1 MFPIPQISHNVPF
14 FIGFQHNHVEQ
25 MLSSGTE
32 SAAPSQSMWPLFCN
46 EIGLSYDQEEK
57 LRAIQRT
64 LIQDHSTWV
73 DRHTAFASRKVIQ
86 SAHDATQALTFRAG
100 QRERST
106 MSILSNEQ
114 RMKMMQWSLKNRDR
128 VAHST
133 VATVPTIT
141 SHRRHINPKYHLA
154 ANLYILNEQLQQ
166 VLLTIP
172 RAAPLLIGAALK
184 RLSHRPSFEALGA
197 SDDRSN
203 EMSRDGSYPSSG
215 SLKRNASEMSIDGDD
230 SLNCVP
236 KAQAPAISPVDAQ
249 ATALPTVQQALHI
262 VHDLLPPEPPMES
275 MIAAIPEEPQEEVMV
290 PQQLQVDTS
299 IDELVY
305 NLEIPMPAPVI
316 SSSLEVPPIVSTLI
330 YQAPAA
336 YTQSAPSFGA
346 LQPPH
351 AQQHVRKSSF
361 LPAHLSVVPEE
372 LWPDE
377 TDEFLLDMIEGDWGI
392 GEGIDMD
399 LHE

>member
-1 MFPIPQISHNVPF
+1 
-14 FIGFQHNHVEQ
+14 

-64 LIQDHSTWV
+64 LIQDHNTWV
-73 DRHTAFASRKVIQ
+73 DRHTAYASRKVIE

-106 MSILSNEQ
+106 MNHLSNEQ
-114 RMKMMQWSLKNRDR
+114 RMKMMKWSLQNRDR
-128 VAHST
+128 VAH
-133 VATVPTIT
+133 ATATKVPMMAPPRDI
-141 SHRRHINPKYHLA
+141 HPHHHVA

-166 VLLTIP
+166 VLLTVP
-172 RAAPLLIGAALK
+172 RAAPLLTGVALK
-184 RLSHRPSFEALGA
+184 RLSHRPSFEPLGA
-197 SDDRSN
+197 SDERSN

-215 SLKRNASEMSIDGDD
+215 SLKRNASEMSMDCDD
-230 SLNCVP
+230 SSNCVQ
-236 KAQAPAISPVDAQ
+236 KAQIPTISPVDAQ
-249 ATALPTVQQALHI
+249 ATAVPTVQQALHM
-262 VHDLLPPEPPMES
+262 VLDLLPPEPPMES
-275 MIAAIPEEPQEEVMV
+275 MMVATNTEEEE
-290 PQQLQVDTS
+290 QQQQQQQHHRQNFQMDTP
-299 IDELVY
+299 IDELLVY
-305 NLEIPMPAPVI
+305 NLEIPMPAPV
-316 SSSLEVPPIVSTLI
+316 SSSELEVPPIASVMPSLI

-361 LPAHLSVVPEE
+361 LPAHLTVVPEE

-377 TDEFLLDMIEGDWGI
+377 ADEFLLDMIEGDWAI

-399 LHE
+399 MNE

>member
-1 MFPIPQISHNVPF
+1 
-14 FIGFQHNHVEQ
+14 

-73 DRHTAFASRKVIQ
+73 DRHTAHASRKVIE

-100 QRERST
+100 QRERSA
-106 MSILSNEQ
+106 MSTLSNEQ
-114 RMKMMQWSLKNRDR
+114 RIKMMKWSIQNRDR
-128 VAHST
+128 VARST
-133 VATVPTIT
+133 VATVPTIAPQ
-141 SHRRHINPKYHLA
+141 RNINPQYHVA
-154 ANLYILNEQLQQ
+154 ANLYILNDQLQQ
-166 VLLTIP
+166 VLQIIP
-172 RAAPLLIGAALK
+172 RAAPLLTGAALK
-184 RLSHRPSFEALGA
+184 RLSHRPSFEPLGA
-197 SDDRSN
+197 SDERTHA
-203 EMSRDGSYPSSG
+203 EMSRDGSHPSSG
-215 SLKRNASEMSIDGDD
+215 SLKRNASEMSMDGDD
-230 SLNCVP
+230 SSNCIQ
-236 KAQAPAISPVDAQ
+236 KAQVPSISPVDAQ
-249 ATALPTVQQALHI
+249 ATALPTIQQTLHM
-262 VHDLLPPEPPMES
+262 VLDLLPPEPPMES
-275 MIAAIPEEPQEEVMV
+275 MLVTASTEEQPQYG
-290 PQQLQVDTS
+290 PVDTP
-299 IDELVY
+299 IDELVF

-316 SSSLEVPPIVSTLI
+316 SSSLEIPPIPSVIPSLI
-330 YQAPAA
+330 YQAPAP

-377 TDEFLLDMIEGDWGI
+377 ADEFLLDMIEGDWAI

-399 LHE
+399 MNE